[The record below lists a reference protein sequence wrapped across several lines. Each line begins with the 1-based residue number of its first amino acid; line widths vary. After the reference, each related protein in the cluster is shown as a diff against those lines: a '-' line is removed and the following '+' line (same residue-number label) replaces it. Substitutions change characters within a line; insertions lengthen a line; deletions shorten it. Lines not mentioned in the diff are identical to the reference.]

1 MTEGTEQYCA
11 ISEELRDV
19 GEVGEK
25 KRGPKSHLRV
35 GSQNNFIY
43 SAKFADPK
51 LIDLI
56 WKLAIERR
64 SKIKKVS
71 KKAIIKIS

>member
-1 MTEGTEQYCA
+1 MQVLGVTQGSMTEGTEQYCA
-11 ISEELRDV
+11 ISENWEDG

-35 GSQNNFIY
+35 GSQNKFVY
-43 SAKFADPK
+43 FAKFAVPK

-56 WKLAIERR
+56 
-64 SKIKKVS
+64 
-71 KKAIIKIS
+71 

>member
-11 ISEELRDV
+11 ISENWEDG

-25 KRGPKSHLRV
+25 KRGPKNHLNLV
-35 GSQNNFIY
+35 DKNQFIY
-43 SAKFADPK
+43 FAKFADPK

-56 WKLAIERR
+56 
-64 SKIKKVS
+64 
-71 KKAIIKIS
+71 